1 MKKILIT
8 GANSYIGQSFEEY
21 MLQHKDAYQVET
33 LDVIGDGWRKAELS
47 DYDVIFH
54 VAGIVHQKETD
65 QNRDLYYKV
74 NRDLV
79 AELAQKAKNAGVAQ
93 FVFVS
98 TMSVYGMES
107 GVITPDTKTA
117 PVTHYG
123 RSKLEAEA
131 ALTALQDEN
140 FTVSILRPP
149 MVYGKGCPGNFQIL
163 LSLVRKSRVFPAV
176 KNRRSMIFVDNL
188 SAFVHLLIEKK
199 CSGVFFPQNRESAN
213 TTEIAKIM
221 AKALQRRVFFSR
233 LAGLGVRMLIPVF
246 SKARKAFSTL
256 IYQDCEQF
264 DYCYCKEDLESSVRK
279 SI

>member
-33 LDVIGDGWRKAELS
+33 LDMIGDGWRAAELS
-47 DYDVIFH
+47 GYDVIFH

-65 QNRDLYYKV
+65 ENSDLYYKV

-79 AELAQKAKNAGVAQ
+79 AELAQKAKKAGVTQ
-93 FVFVS
+93 FVFMS

-107 GVITPDTKTA
+107 GVITPDTKPA
-117 PVTHYG
+117 PTSHYG
-123 RSKLEAEA
+123 KSKLEAEA

-149 MVYGKGCPGNFQIL
+149 MVYGKGCPGNFQML
-163 LSLVRKSRVFPAV
+163 LSLVKKSPVFPAV
-176 KNRRSMIFVDNL
+176 KNRRSMIFIDNL
-188 SAFVHLLIEKK
+188 SAFVHLIIEKK
-199 CSGVFFPQNRESAN
+199 YSGVFCPQNRECAN
-213 TTEIAKIM
+213 TTEIAQVM
-221 AKALQRRVFFSR
+221 AKVLQRRVFFSR
-233 LAGLGVRMLIPVF
+233 LAGLGVKMLIPVF
-246 SKARKAFSTL
+246 GKAKKAFSTL

-264 DYCYCKEDLESSVRK
+264 DYCYCKEDLERSVRK